1 MGLFDELMG
10 NASEV
15 DLNDVRE
22 ECQKLLAPDETI
34 EQAYS
39 LLRDKLLFTNLRL
52 ILVNK
57 QGVTGK
63 KVEFH
68 SIPYNKI
75 THFFIETAGNFEI
88 ESELK
93 FWIAGMGQDPIKLTF
108 GKDQDVY
115 KVQNVLTQHI
125 SE

>member
-1 MGLFDELMG
+1 MGVLDELMG
-10 NASEV
+10 NASEINL
-15 DLNDVRE
+15 DNVRE
-22 ECQKLLAPDETI
+22 ECSKLMALGETV

-39 LLRDKLLFTNLRL
+39 LLRDKLLFTNKRL
-52 ILVNK
+52 IMVNK

-75 THFFIETAGNFEI
+75 AHFSIETAGNFEI

-93 FWIAGMGQDPIKLTF
+93 IWIVGMGKDPIQMTF
-108 GKDQDVY
+108 GKNQDVY
-115 KVQNVLTQHI
+115 KVQSVLAYYI